1 MNRRKKI
8 IALACY
14 AFFFCATANLLQ
26 AQQTLWFGT
35 IHVDGRSSQAR
46 FEADSLLHNII
57 YAPYGRTPIAFTN
70 IKSTGQQLTFNWQ
83 YNHLT
88 FHCTLQ
94 KGNGK
99 EYKGTCLTTTGKAQ
113 PIAMTMRAFN
123 EEDAALQGN
132 ALNASTIDLQILDR
146 ALTLLNNGSNW
157 SRSDNRVCDSSSYPY
172 KWNLFCALHQ
182 ASIDVDTEY
191 RHLRPAI
198 QATRQ
203 AINESTSGKQ
213 YAHLL
218 QDFNKEALSF
228 AAIAGVLNRA
238 KEIITEKMQGR
249 K

>member
-1 MNRRKKI
+1 
-8 IALACY
+8 
-14 AFFFCATANLLQ
+14 
-26 AQQTLWFGT
+26 
-35 IHVDGRSSQAR
+35 
-46 FEADSLLHNII
+46 
-57 YAPYGRTPIAFTN
+57 
-70 IKSTGQQLTFNWQ
+70 
-83 YNHLT
+83 
-88 FHCTLQ
+88 
-94 KGNGK
+94 
-99 EYKGTCLTTTGKAQ
+99 
-113 PIAMTMRAFN
+113 
-123 EEDAALQGN
+123 
-132 ALNASTIDLQILDR
+132 
-146 ALTLLNNGSNW
+146 
-157 SRSDNRVCDSSSYPY
+157 
-172 KWNLFCALHQ
+172 LHQ